1 MQRSEHGKNVL
12 LEMSESES
20 ANSCAGLSADFFLI
34 FDFQVSGKEV
44 WKDFSLFYHKNGEL
58 SLCAQNTPKTTKN
71 PNTAKNVRAGNS

>member
-20 ANSCAGLSADFFLI
+20 ANSCAGLSADFLKI

-44 WKDFSLFYHKNGEL
+44 
-58 SLCAQNTPKTTKN
+58 
-71 PNTAKNVRAGNS
+71 

>member
-1 MQRSEHGKNVL
+1 MQRSEHGKNAL

-44 WKDFSLFYHKNGEL
+44 
-58 SLCAQNTPKTTKN
+58 
-71 PNTAKNVRAGNS
+71 